1 MKEKIE
7 GTIKQIADLVAK
19 IEQTYNSG
27 VVDGFD
33 EKYCPQFLFPIA
45 RCFEEF
51 NCNVSVLSQNRIR
64 CEEDLKSGYQ
74 SAKTLSV
81 PQVVKLFA
89 CFDSK
94 VLA

>member
-7 GTIKQIADLVAK
+7 STIKQIADLVAK

-33 EKYCPQFLFPIA
+33 EKYCPQFLFPIEKY
-45 RCFEEF
+45 FEEF
-51 NCNVSVLSQNRIR
+51 KCNVSVLSQNRIR
-64 CEEDLKSGYQ
+64 CEEDLKSEYQ

-81 PQVVKLFA
+81 PQVVKIVYMF
-89 CFDSK
+89 
-94 VLA
+94 

>member
-7 GTIKQIADLVAK
+7 STIKQIADLVAK

-33 EKYCPQFLFPIA
+33 EKYCPQLLFPKA
-45 RCFEEF
+45 KYFEEF
-51 NCNVSVLSQNRIR
+51 KCNVSVLSQNRIR
-64 CEEDLKSGYQ
+64 CEEDLKSEYQ

-81 PQVVKLFA
+81 PQVVKIVYMF
-89 CFDSK
+89 
-94 VLA
+94 